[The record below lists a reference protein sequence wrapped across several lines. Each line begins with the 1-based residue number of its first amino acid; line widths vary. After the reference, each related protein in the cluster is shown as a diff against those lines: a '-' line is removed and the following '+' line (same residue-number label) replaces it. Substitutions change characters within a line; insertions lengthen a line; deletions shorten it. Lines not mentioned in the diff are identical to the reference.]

1 MNKSEEIKFGIG
13 TKLILGLGSLIAL
26 SVLIGGI
33 AMASMLSIQGSST
46 ELAQQYLPETL
57 VANEIER
64 QTLKVMYA
72 VRGYWLSSDP
82 KYYDQA
88 LVQLKSLQVA
98 LNAAQRLLDKSP
110 RLLKLK
116 ESLPQAMAAYNT
128 YNALVAKTKT
138 ATDLIVATRARMDS
152 AGKLFVDQISAY
164 IEHQNA
170 LLKAELGAGARIA
183 QLTVRAGKVDSGHRI
198 LELGDAIRVANFK
211 TQALRDVSYITSAM
225 PKFATITDLTQNLL
239 AITVLQQDKDDL
251 NNVAQAIVDYKVAV
265 NQWLSENSELDD
277 LATKRQASA
286 TALGDLAETTSQT
299 GVNISQEMATAN
311 SVVINLANWTII
323 IGLLVSIFLGV
334 GIAFLLIRSITGPLS
349 LVTALSRK
357 VADGNFAI
365 ERTEVKSRDE
375 LGALIVA
382 FYNMVEGLKD
392 KATIIENIANGN
404 LTNAI
409 ALASEDD
416 NLGRSLQLMQKSLNE
431 ILTQVNIAV
440 EQIASGS
447 DQVSTA
453 AQSLSQ
459 GATEQASSLEEITAS
474 SNEIHGQSKQN
485 AENATTAN
493 QLAKLASMNAS
504 EGNQRMKDLMSLL
517 EKMTKSSED
526 TKKIVK
532 TIDDIAFQVNLL
544 ALNANVEAARAG
556 KYGKGFAVVAEE
568 VRNLAV
574 RSGNAVRETTQMVEE
589 SILNIQ
595 QVNQTAEATGGQLNE
610 ILTNANKVADFL
622 EEIAASS
629 HEQAVAMGQINGGL
643 DQIDQV
649 TQANTASAEESASA
663 AEELN
668 GQAQQLKVM
677 VSRFQLST
685 DGQSSRPGPV
695 VTSEHRRSKASAA
708 TITSAPR
715 PSKTRPY
722 SPSAGNKPDIILNDD
737 FDTF

>member
-33 AMASMLSIQGSST
+33 AMASMLSIQSSST
-46 ELAQQYLPETL
+46 ELAQQFLPETL

-64 QTLKVMYA
+64 QTLKLMYA
-72 VRGYWLSSDP
+72 VRGYWLSTDP

-88 LVQLKSLQVA
+88 LGELKALQAA
-98 LNAAQRLLDKSP
+98 LSAAQTLADKSP
-110 RLLKLK
+110 RLVKLK
-116 ESLPQAMAAYNT
+116 ENLPQALAAYNT
-128 YNALVAKTKT
+128 YNTLLAKTKT
-138 ATDLIVATRARMDS
+138 STDLIVGTRASMDT
-152 AGKLFVDQISAY
+152 AGKLFLEQISAY
-164 IEHQNA
+164 IDHQNT
-170 LLKAELGAGARIA
+170 LLRSEIAAGGRVA
-183 QLTVRAGKVDSGHRI
+183 QLNVRIGKVDNGHRI
-198 LELGDAIRVANFK
+198 LELGNEIRVANFK
-211 TQALRDVSYITSAM
+211 TQALRDVSHITAAI
-225 PKFATITDLTQNLL
+225 PKFAAISDLIQNLL
-239 AITVLQQDKDDL
+239 AITVMQQDKDDL
-251 NNVAQAIVDYKVAV
+251 NNVAKAIADYKIAV
-265 NQWLSENSELDD
+265 NEWLQVDSVLAD
-277 LATKRQASA
+277 LATQRQTSG
-286 TALGDLAETTSQT
+286 TNLGDLAESTSQA
-299 GVNISQEMATAN
+299 GVNISQEKATAN
-311 SVVINLANWTII
+311 TIVINVANWSII
-323 IGLLVSIFLGV
+323 FGLLVSIVLGI
-334 GIAFLLIRSITGPLS
+334 GIALLLIRSITGPLA

-357 VADGNFAI
+357 VAAGDFAI
-365 ERTEVKSRDE
+365 DRTEVKSKDE

-382 FYNMVEGLKD
+382 FYNMVEGLKE

-409 ALASEDD
+409 PLASEDD

-504 EGNQRMKDLMSLL
+504 EGNQRMEDLMSLL

-668 GQAQQLKVM
+668 GQAQQLKIM
-677 VSRFQLST
+677 VSRFQLSSE
-685 DGQSSRPGPV
+685 GPSSRPSPAGGPDL
-695 VTSEHRRSKASAA
+695 RRSKPTTA
-708 TITSAPR
+708 TKKSLSK
-715 PSKTRPY
+715 PSTARVF
-722 SPSAGNKPDIILNDD
+722 SPPSGSKPDILLNDD

>member
-1 MNKSEEIKFGIG
+1 
-13 TKLILGLGSLIAL
+13 
-26 SVLIGGI
+26 
-33 AMASMLSIQGSST
+33 
-46 ELAQQYLPETL
+46 
-57 VANEIER
+57 
-64 QTLKVMYA
+64 
-72 VRGYWLSSDP
+72 
-82 KYYDQA
+82 
-88 LVQLKSLQVA
+88 
-98 LNAAQRLLDKSP
+98 
-110 RLLKLK
+110 
-116 ESLPQAMAAYNT
+116 
-128 YNALVAKTKT
+128 
-138 ATDLIVATRARMDS
+138 
-152 AGKLFVDQISAY
+152 
-164 IEHQNA
+164 
-170 LLKAELGAGARIA
+170 
-183 QLTVRAGKVDSGHRI
+183 
-198 LELGDAIRVANFK
+198 
-211 TQALRDVSYITSAM
+211 M

-382 FYNMVEGLKD
+382 FYNMVEGLKE

-404 LTNAI
+404 LSNAI

-526 TKKIVK
+526 T
-532 TIDDIAFQVNLL
+532 
-544 ALNANVEAARAG
+544 
-556 KYGKGFAVVAEE
+556 
-568 VRNLAV
+568 
-574 RSGNAVRETTQMVEE
+574 
-589 SILNIQ
+589 
-595 QVNQTAEATGGQLNE
+595 
-610 ILTNANKVADFL
+610 
-622 EEIAASS
+622 
-629 HEQAVAMGQINGGL
+629 
-643 DQIDQV
+643 
-649 TQANTASAEESASA
+649 
-663 AEELN
+663 
-668 GQAQQLKVM
+668 
-677 VSRFQLST
+677 
-685 DGQSSRPGPV
+685 
-695 VTSEHRRSKASAA
+695 
-708 TITSAPR
+708 
-715 PSKTRPY
+715 
-722 SPSAGNKPDIILNDD
+722 
-737 FDTF
+737 